1 MPILELVRTLSV
13 RGRFR
18 ASRALQV
25 HPDRGFVG
33 LRVRFACVGAMG
45 YKDRTLLDR
54 HEDIG
59 LSTRTCRWY
68 AGAGATRGTVDENGR
83 LLGPTWSSLKPWWS
97 WLCLGVI
104 VLGTLACGRHIGDSC
119 SSSADCDPTS
129 GTRTCDLSQPGGYC
143 LLEGC
148 DARSCPG
155 DSVCI
160 RVFPG
165 ALLSKT
171 CSADAPCD
179 PDELCLPYTSGPTSS
194 SDGGAPAVRSGSYC
208 ARTSLEKRLCLQG
221 CGGNGD
227 CRSGYTCI
235 EAGTNGTIALT
246 LTASEAAS
254 TRYCAA
260 VR

>member
-1 MPILELVRTLSV
+1 
-13 RGRFR
+13 
-18 ASRALQV
+18 
-25 HPDRGFVG
+25 
-33 LRVRFACVGAMG
+33 MG
-45 YKDRTLLDR
+45 YKDPNLVADPRR
-54 HEDIG
+54 DIG
-59 LSTRTCRWY
+59 LSEQVDGRSEWLVGLHPRVAAASGHLRRLANPSRSFGSFLY
-68 AGAGATRGTVDENGR
+68 LVFFGAI
-83 LLGPTWSSLKPWWS
+83 LLNP
-97 WLCLGVI
+97 V
-104 VLGTLACGRHIGDSC
+104 ACGRHIGDAC

-155 DSVCI
+155 ESVCI

-165 ALLSKT
+165 ALLSKS
-171 CSADAPCD
+171 CSADVMCN
-179 PDELCLPYTSGPTSS
+179 PDEICLTDSAAATADAGAAAGSS
-194 SDGGAPAVRSGSYC
+194 AGYC
-208 ARTSLEKRLCLQG
+208 ARMSLEKRLCLQG

-227 CRSGYTCI
+227 CRSGYTCTQ
-235 EAGTNGTIALT
+235 AGTNGTIALT

>member
-1 MPILELVRTLSV
+1 
-13 RGRFR
+13 
-18 ASRALQV
+18 
-25 HPDRGFVG
+25 
-33 LRVRFACVGAMG
+33 MG
-45 YKDRTLLDR
+45 YKDRNLVDR
-54 HEDIG
+54 REDIE
-59 LSTRTCRWY
+59 LSTRTCRLY
-68 AGAGATRGTVDENGR
+68 AGATRGTVDEKGR
-83 LLGPTWSSLKPWWS
+83 FPERTLSSSLKPWS
-97 WLCLGVI
+97 WLCLGFV

-165 ALLSKT
+165 ALLSKI
-171 CSADAPCD
+171 CSAEVPCD
-179 PDELCLPYTSGPTSS
+179 TDEVCLPYTSSPSPS
-194 SDGGAPAVRSGSYC
+194 SDGGTSTVRSGSYC
-208 ARTSLEKRLCLQG
+208 ARMSLEKRLCLQG

-227 CRSGYTCI
+227 CRSGYTCV